1 MYNYNY
7 EFLRFSD
14 KSQSRPFIYSTP
26 TLVYRN
32 FCPSPSSPQ
41 YILLAVAIASV
52 KVSFRGTCNIYRGER
67 SGSKR
72 ERTRGNS
79 RQLPF
84 QTGVKSHNLVMGKF
98 VRSDR
103 ELFPHLADTRCDHGV
118 VQKNW
123 HCWRDARSDDPY
135 SRDDLSRTL
144 TTDKCRVRR
153 YISDMAL

>member
-1 MYNYNY
+1 MNFCA
-7 EFLRFSD
+7 FLTQVKVVRFS
-14 KSQSRPFIYSTP
+14 YSYSSVIVI
-26 TLVYRN
+26 LV
-32 FCPSPSSPQ
+32 FSPSSPQ

-103 ELFPHLADTRCDHGV
+103 ELFPHLADTRCDRGV
-118 VQKNW
+118 CTKRMDFN
-123 HCWRDARSDDPY
+123 Y
-135 SRDDLSRTL
+135 G
-144 TTDKCRVRR
+144 
-153 YISDMAL
+153 

>member
-1 MYNYNY
+1 MNFCA
-7 EFLRFSD
+7 FLIRV
-14 KSQSRPFIYSTP
+14 KVARLSTS

-32 FCPSPSSPQ
+32 FCLSLSSPQ

-103 ELFPHLADTRCDHGV
+103 ELFPHLADTRCDRDV
-118 VQKNW
+118 VHEAQKKLALL
-123 HCWRDARSDDPY
+123 AR
-135 SRDDLSRTL
+135 RAIR
-144 TTDKCRVRR
+144 
-153 YISDMAL
+153 